1 MLSALVSTSRNFTL
15 ACMVKPF
22 PLPASRF
29 PRLPVLLPR
38 RAGQAS
44 RALGLASSY
53 SVPRSSNVARRDA
66 TSHQTGPVDHLWH
79 WAGSSKRVPIAA
91 RSVPLPE
98 VSAARLRAS
107 RQPVEAQPVCRLR
120 FHTIDRRL
128 RAEDDEE
135 KESEGDEEESEDDD
149 VAKKQSRGK
158 RNEDNESKKVR
169 IC

>member
-1 MLSALVSTSRNFTL
+1 MLTTLTSTRMDLNAASML
-15 ACMVKPF
+15 KPF
-22 PLPASRF
+22 PGLVSLPQ
-29 PRLPVLLPR
+29 

-44 RALGLASSY
+44 QALGLASSY

-107 RQPVEAQPVCRLR
+107 KQPVEAQPVCRLR
-120 FHTIDRRL
+120 FHTIDRHL
-128 RAEDDEE
+128 RAGDDEE
-135 KESEGDEEESEDDD
+135 KEPGPQLPELEHYSC
-149 VAKKQSRGK
+149 VL
-158 RNEDNESKKVR
+158 
-169 IC
+169 